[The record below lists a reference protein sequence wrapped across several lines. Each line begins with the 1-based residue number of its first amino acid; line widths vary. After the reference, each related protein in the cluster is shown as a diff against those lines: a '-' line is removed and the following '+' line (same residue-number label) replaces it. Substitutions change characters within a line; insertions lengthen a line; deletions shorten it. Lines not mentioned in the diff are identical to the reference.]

1 MKITR
6 PTHTSLGG
14 AGDLTTAAKKLIVKL
29 VDTCTN
35 DTNNLLHNE
44 DVNKFVKSH
53 MKERA
58 TSSAKHTLGNLY
70 NNI

>member
-1 MKITR
+1 MEITR

-14 AGDLTTAAKKLIVKL
+14 AGDLTTAAKKLIVKS
-29 VDTCTN
+29 VDNLNN